1 MLKFENL
8 KFPLFGNQSQFF
20 SKLIFPKL
28 LKSLMKITRNDDN
41 ELIKMK
47 NISINITQLCAQRQI
62 DII

>member
-1 MLKFENL
+1 
-8 KFPLFGNQSQFF
+8 
-20 SKLIFPKL
+20 
-28 LKSLMKITRNDDN
+28 MKITRNDDN